1 MKPKKLWNR
10 GVTTKSVDSSMDRK
24 RITGQGMTEYI
35 IIVALIAL
43 ASITTVKLFGGAV
56 QGAFGGMASVLGGG
70 TEEAGAKVAEDNSK
84 AIVDTESQK
93 NRTLGDYSK

>member
-1 MKPKKLWNR
+1 MSTAKN
-10 GVTTKSVDSSMDRK
+10 VSMSSRR

-70 TEEAGAKVAEDNSK
+70 TEAAGAGVATANAGE
-84 AIVDTESQK
+84 IVTEATK
-93 NRTLGDYSK
+93 NRTLGAYSQ

>member
-1 MKPKKLWNR
+1 MTQSAGK
-10 GVTTKSVDSSMDRK
+10 K

-70 TEEAGAKVAEDNSK
+70 TEAAGAGVATANAGK
-84 AIVDTESQK
+84 IVTEANK
-93 NRTLGDYSK
+93 NRTLGAYSQ